1 MPTLH
6 LTNFASRAQ
15 HGPGH
20 LWCAM
25 ALPRQWEH
33 GDGRVAK
40 AAPALA
46 DLEAIKRGEISP
58 DDYRVLCVDRFAVF
72 AESGSYAVGKL
83 RAVVPAAKT
92 ADARAACRA
101 VGDGDTLFC
110 ACPRPDRP
118 RRYPFCHLEL
128 LAPFLAAA
136 GYLMGSEGQPAPIR
150 VKTST
155 RGSSGGLLQLRQW
168 CKLVQIGADRCR

>member
-6 LTNFASRAQ
+6 LTNLSSRAQ

-25 ALPRQWEH
+25 ALPRRWEH

-40 AAPALA
+40 AAPSEA
-46 DLEAIKRGEISP
+46 DLRDVMRGAISP
-58 DDYRVLCVDRFAVF
+58 DDYRALCVNRFGVF
-72 AESGSYAVGKL
+72 AEGDSYAPGKL

-101 VGDGDTLFC
+101 VGDGDTLYC

-118 RRYPFCHLEL
+118 RRYPF
-128 LAPFLAAA
+128 
-136 GYLMGSEGQPAPIR
+136 
-150 VKTST
+150 
-155 RGSSGGLLQLRQW
+155 
-168 CKLVQIGADRCR
+168 

>member
-1 MPTLH
+1 MPTIY

-20 LWCAM
+20 RWCAM
-25 ALPRQWEH
+25 ALPRRWEH

-46 DLEAIKRGEISP
+46 DLEAIRCGEITP
-58 DDYRVLCVDRFAVF
+58 DDYRALCVDRFGVF

-83 RAVVPAAKT
+83 SAVVPAAKT
-92 ADARAACRA
+92 ADARPACRA

-110 ACPRPDRP
+110 ACARPDSS
-118 RRYPFCHLEL
+118 RRSHPCHLEL
-128 LAPFLAAA
+128 LAPFLSAA
-136 GYLMGSEGQPAPIR
+136 GWTVVLYGQPFTLA
-150 VKTST
+150 SE
-155 RGSSGGLLQLRQW
+155 
-168 CKLVQIGADRCR
+168 